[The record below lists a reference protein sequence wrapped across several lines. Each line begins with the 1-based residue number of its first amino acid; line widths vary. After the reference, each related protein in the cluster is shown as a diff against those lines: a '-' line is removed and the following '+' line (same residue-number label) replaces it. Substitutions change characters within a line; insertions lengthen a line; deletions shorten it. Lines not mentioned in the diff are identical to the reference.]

1 MTVFQ
6 RSKLS
11 PIVVLTIMS
20 FAACA
25 ALVAPEQ
32 PPVIPLVISDIQT
45 VAGKWEGMVIREP
58 FQRDW
63 AELTIHEDGRF
74 EYVSHRNYLGIAKG
88 GGMLKLTD
96 GKLTS
101 ETERAQATYVLM
113 ERSGRR
119 VLMVDALSKQG
130 LRYTAELTRAE

>member
-6 RSKLS
+6 RSVLPLIVLS
-11 PIVVLTIMS
+11 TVMS
-20 FAACA
+20 LAACA

-32 PPVIPLVISDIQT
+32 PPVIPIVIPDIKT
-45 VAGKWEGMVIREP
+45 VAGKWEGVVIREP

-63 AELTIHEDGRF
+63 AELTIYEDGRF

-88 GGMLKLTD
+88 GGVLKLTD

-101 ETERAQATYVLM
+101 ETERGQATYILVA
-113 ERSGRR
+113 RSGRH

-130 LRYTAELTRAE
+130 LRYTAELTRVE